1 LSEFVFFIDGEVNRP
16 LTIDPTVWI
25 FDERKVDLTTYFDEL
40 DTMDDEITAYQK
52 SISAQW
58 DKERTEG
65 SEPPNP
71 NRNGNLIRYNKQALI
86 HGSFGMPFKPFLT
99 NAAPIESASS
109 VRIETENGES
119 HVCPIEEASKWIV
132 GFSKD
137 GQPLRDNGPVHI
149 YFGDGSN
156 ASNPITHVKRIVIE
170 NEL

>member
-1 LSEFVFFIDGEVNRP
+1 MREFVFFIEGEVNRP

-40 DTMDDEITAYQK
+40 DSMDDELTAYQK

-86 HGSFGMPFKPFLT
+86 NGSFGMPLKPFLT
-99 NAAPIESASS
+99 NADPTESALSL
-109 VRIETENGES
+109 RIETENGEA
-119 HVCPIEEASKWIV
+119 HVCSLEAASNLII
-132 GFSKD
+132 GFAKD
-137 GQPLRDNGPVHI
+137 GQPLRENGPVHI

-156 ASNPITHVKRIVIE
+156 ADNPITHVKRLVIE